1 MFEVSLRVKILFTTF
16 VAASYVMLYFV
27 YLHLPDNAFH
37 IAFLNV
43 GQGDSIFI
51 KTPENHQILIDGGPK
66 NTIMEELDDVMPFFD
81 KSLDMVVLTHPQAD
95 HLNGLIEIFKRYKI
109 DNVLLTGVNYD
120 SFYYDEFLDELL
132 ANEVEIFMANEK
144 TDFSVGDVLIDVI
157 YPFEQL
163 VLDDFKEVNNSSV
176 VILVSY
182 KNKHILLTGDLE
194 EKIEKEL
201 VERVNLSHVDI
212 LKVGHHGS
220 KSSSSIEFLQ
230 KVTPDVAVIQ
240 VGKNSFG
247 HPTDEV
253 MQRLKDV
260 GVKRIYRN
268 DLDGR
273 VEFVF

>member
-1 MFEVSLRVKILFTTF
+1 MYKLTLRAKTLLATFLFVSYL
-16 VAASYVMLYFV
+16 MLYFA
-27 YLHLPDNAFH
+27 YLSLPDNKFH

-51 KTPENHQILIDGGPK
+51 KTPKNHQILIDGGPK
-66 NTIMEELDDVMPFFD
+66 NTILDELDNVMPFFD

-95 HLNGLIEIFKRYKI
+95 HLSGLIEIFKRYKI

-120 SFYYDEFLDELL
+120 SFYYDEFLNELL
-132 ANEVEIFMANEK
+132 SSDAEIFVANEK
-144 TDFSVGDVLIDVI
+144 TDFVIGDVSIDVI

-163 VLDDFKEVNNSSV
+163 VLDDFKEVNNSS
-176 VILVSY
+176 LVALISY
-182 KNKHILLTGDLE
+182 KDKRILLTGDLE

-201 VERVNLSHVDI
+201 VKKVNLGHVDI

-220 KSSSSIEFLQ
+220 KSSSSMEFLQ
-230 KVTPDVAVIQ
+230 AVAPDVAVIQ

-247 HPTDEV
+247 HPTNEV
-253 MQRLKDV
+253 MQRLKDI

>member
-1 MFEVSLRVKILFTTF
+1 MFEITLRVKTLLITF
-16 VAASYVMLYFV
+16 VAAGYAMLYFA
-27 YLHLPDNAFH
+27 YLSLPDNAFH

-43 GQGDSIFI
+43 GQGDAIFI
-51 KTPENHQILIDGGPK
+51 KTPENHQILIDGGPG
-66 NTIMEELDDVMPFFD
+66 NTISDELDDVMPFFD
-81 KSLDMVVLTHPQAD
+81 KSLDMAVLTHPQAD
-95 HLNGLIEIFKRYKI
+95 HLSGLIEIFKRYKI

-120 SFYYDEFLDELL
+120 SFYYDEFLNELSV
-132 ANEVEIFMANEK
+132 NDVEIFMANEEM
-144 TDFSVGDVLIDVI
+144 DFSAGGVFIDVI

-163 VLDDFKEVNNSSV
+163 LLDDFKEVNNSSLTV
-176 VILVSY
+176 LISY
-182 KNKHILLTGDLE
+182 KDKRILLTGDLE

-201 VERVNLSHVDI
+201 VKKVNLSHVDI

-230 KVTPDVAVIQ
+230 KITPDVAVIQ

-247 HPTDEV
+247 HPTNEV
-253 MQRLKDV
+253 MQRLKDI

>member
-1 MFEVSLRVKILFTTF
+1 MSALTF
-16 VAASYVMLYFV
+16 RTKTLLATFLAVGYVMLYFA
-27 YLHLPDNAFH
+27 YLRLPDDVFH

-51 KTPENHQILIDGGPK
+51 KTPENHQILIDGGPN
-66 NTIMEELDDVMPFFD
+66 NTVLDELDDVMPFFD
-81 KSLDMVVLTHPQAD
+81 KSLDLVVLTHPQAD
-95 HLNGLIEIFKRYKI
+95 HLSGLIEIFKRYKI

-120 SFYYDEFLDELL
+120 SFHYDEFLNELL
-132 ANEVEIFMANEK
+132 STDAEIFVANEK
-144 TDFSVGDVLIDVI
+144 TDFVVGEVLIDVI

-163 VLDDFKEVNNSSV
+163 LLDDFKEVNNSSV
-176 VILVSY
+176 VILVNY
-182 KNKHILLTGDLE
+182 KDKTILLTGDME

-201 VERVNLSHVDI
+201 VERGNLGHVDI
-212 LKVGHHGS
+212 LKIGHHGS
-220 KSSSSIEFLQ
+220 KSSSSMEFLQ
-230 KVTPDVAVIQ
+230 AVKPEIAVIQ

-247 HPTDEV
+247 HPTDEAI
-253 MQRLKDV
+253 QRLKDV